1 MLQITEQGEEVI
13 MLSRKKS
20 KKSASKPAEVH
31 VKYVKKETSPLQKT
45 LMTSFI
51 RHGPTVSRR
60 TEVPLPEPGPGPSSY
75 PVGPEAEPGPGP
87 SSYPVG
93 PEPEPGP
100 GPSSYP
106 VEPETALADNKSFHS
121 SPVQRPPHEAAQRER
136 RRMSAPLYLPGS
148 LGDITHEYGGSSQ
161 SFLADVSAMAENAD
175 AGLYY
180 YPSTPEPYCDSQQQR
195 LPQPHQHPRAPDH
208 FHEDYRCYEHQ
219 RPPPQQHTPS
229 APNRPAAGIDRMQSK
244 SLGNLSSLSCEDLP
258 RGWMVDWTIRGRKYY
273 IDHNTNTTHWSH
285 PLEREG
291 LPPGWE
297 KVESAEF
304 GPYYVD
310 HLYKSAQYRHPCAP
324 SVLQYD
330 QPPLPSPVVY
340 QPRPAERDH
349 PVLVPANPYHTAEIP
364 AWLQVYAR
372 AQLKYDHILKWELF
386 QLVDLDTYQG
396 MLKLL
401 FMKEL
406 KRIVKSY
413 EAYRHALLSEVDQR
427 KPRQQWYTQAQE
439 QPGKNFTGNM
449 FAS

>member
-1 MLQITEQGEEVI
+1 

-20 KKSASKPAEVH
+20 KNEASKPAEVRG
-31 VKYVKKETSPLQKT
+31 KYVKKETSPLLKK
-45 LMTSFI
+45 LMPSFI
-51 RHGPTVSRR
+51 RHGPTIPRR
-60 TEVPLPEPGPGPSSY
+60 TEVPLPEPGPGPSSH
-75 PVGPEAEPGPGP
+75 PM
-87 SSYPVG
+87 G
-93 PEPEPGP
+93 PEP
-100 GPSSYP
+100 
-106 VEPETALADNKSFHS
+106 VLAGNKSFLR
-121 SPVQRPPHEAAQRER
+121 SPVRRPPHEAALRGR
-136 RRMSAPLYLPGS
+136 HRMSAPPYLPGS
-148 LGDITHEYGGSSQ
+148 LGDITQEYGGSSQ
-161 SFLADVSAMAENAD
+161 SFLTDVSAMAENAD

-180 YPSTPEPYCDSQQQR
+180 PLTPEPYYDSQQQQR

-208 FHEDYRCYEHQ
+208 LHEDNGYYEHQ
-219 RPPPQQHTPS
+219 SLPPPQHTPP
-229 APNRPAAGIDRMQSK
+229 APNRPAAGIGRMQAK
-244 SLGNLSSLSCEDLP
+244 SLGNLSSLSCEDLSLP
-258 RGWMVDWTIRGRKYY
+258 CGWTVDWTIRGRKYY

-310 HLYKSAQYRHPCAP
+310 HLNKGAQYRHPCAP

-330 QPPLPSPVVY
+330 QPPPVVYQPPPVVYQPVVY

-364 AWLQVYAR
+364 DWLQVYAR
-372 AQLKYDHILKWELF
+372 ALLKYDHILKWELF

-406 KRIVKSY
+406 ERIVKSY
-413 EAYRHALLSEVDQR
+413 EAYRQALLSEVDQR
-427 KPRQQWYTQAQE
+427 KPRQQCYTQE

-449 FAS
+449 